1 MTDLPLLSVIIFL
14 PLIGS
19 LFILIMKG
27 DEMNIARNARNVAL
41 WTSFLTFALSVILWV
56 SFEVGQLSYQF
67 VEDTRWL
74 KDLGI
79 RYHLGIDGVS
89 LFFVMLTTFLTPLC
103 ILASWDSIQ
112 SRVCEYMMVFLLLE
126 TFLLNIF

>member
-1 MTDLPLLSVIIFL
+1 MSDLPLLSVIIFL

-27 DEMNIARNARNVAL
+27 DEATIASNARNVAL
-41 WTSFLTFALSVILWV
+41 WTSFLTFALSIVLWV
-56 SFEVGQLSYQF
+56 NFEVGQLTYQF

-79 RYHLGIDGVS
+79 RYHLGIDGIS
-89 LFFVMLTTFLTPLC
+89 LFFILLTTFLTPLC
-103 ILASWDSIQ
+103 I
-112 SRVCEYMMVFLLLE
+112 
-126 TFLLNIF
+126 